1 LRTLAARRPR
11 QSRVRAETSAAAGG
25 VILVTRFAV
34 GAVLNYAFGV
44 GLAWLL
50 VPARFGVVSA
60 IQNVLLLAAGLL
72 AAGLPWALAIRVA
85 QNHGD
90 NEAAKPEFR
99 TALIANLAL
108 GVLLGTAFMATQLVG
123 QRLVPTSSDVLDLLV
138 TAEMP
143 MLAVNATLA
152 GAAQGSR
159 RFAGLGTMQGGEIL
173 LKCVAA
179 AVLVAALHTGPD
191 GVALSFFLG
200 TVGSVLIGLRTCRG
214 LLPGRGP
221 LASFSFLTDSGSI
234 WFASASMTFLITAD
248 LLGLSVAGIAAGV
261 TAAVLAGYQACS
273 LLARASFY
281 VSDALADAV
290 FPFIAHS
297 ESLRDKHRW
306 FMTAARW
313 VPLLII
319 PVQVALFAAPGPV
332 LRSFL
337 PHHYSTPAAQVLL
350 QVLAAGTLGALMTDM
365 LTKSLF
371 ATGYGRQVGRRM
383 PITVVTEVAG
393 LIILVPRYGA
403 LGAAYSYLLASLAGV
418 LLLAPLYRK
427 ALQVRLPSLRQLAV
441 YTIGFA
447 PTAAVFAVAGQAP
460 TLIAWGLI
468 AAGTFLFIIPARRMR
483 LITDADISFLA
494 GLRDQLRTRLQ
505 PATAQSA
512 AARPAAAR
520 PAVGRPAVG
529 RPAVGRPAAPQSE
542 PSWPVA
548 PQSEPSWPVAPQS
561 EPSWPV
567 APQSEP
573 SWPVAPQSE
582 PSWPVPP
589 WPVAPQSEPPWPA
602 TPQPEPPRP
611 AARIRLLARLAARRA
626 DLWLAAFCTC
636 VAGVALLYN
645 IFTSPDVLYDEAVYT
660 YAAQQ
665 VALGWHLTLDNQP
678 LFVHPPLMF
687 LLQAAWL
694 NLTGHASSTLP
705 SAIRAARLLA
715 GSIGVADVLLITAL
729 AYRLASG
736 ASPRQRRVLA
746 GVIAVVAAL
755 DPVLNRYD
763 RQDVIEPFALC
774 VSLLTLHAAW
784 ALRERRALV
793 YVSATGLL
801 GGLALLTNEI
811 TICLVAVPPLFALLE
826 RNRPL
831 FRRSAAALA
840 IAVAFLGLFMLW
852 AADLGLAG
860 SFVTI
865 QTYTLQRL
873 IGVLQTTGLNAPGV
887 SLFAALGRSV
897 ERYSSSYIVLAVGF
911 VALVWCWSRKNTV
924 GGNFLKAWLTASYAF
939 GAYIVAIGTL
949 NEQFFVYLL
958 PACIVGSVMFADALL
973 AGWLRHARSRR
984 TILAG
989 HPAQVSWLPRAV
1001 AAASF
1006 AGLVALSAVSWFTNY
1021 GSASD
1026 GVVLMDHFI
1035 ATELPACAAVNASGD
1050 PQKYSYLL
1058 GGRSFAF
1065 FSVGPA
1071 ALAEGVHYFILSP
1084 TDVTEQTGNMSP
1096 ALANWITSHGTRLA
1110 DFPSAVYRTL
1120 QLWHVP
1126 ASPYDPVADLVD
1138 IVGGQYV
1145 STVGSDCG
1153 GYTVTNG
1160 SHGSFFSAYQA
1171 LGGKGVLGDPL
1182 SQITAAGPGRYEQ
1195 LLDGVVLAASPGA
1208 GAASPGAQPAV
1219 RALPI
1224 VATLAKR
1231 APAAYR
1237 RAGLPPVVSHAT
1249 AAQRRGW
1256 LTNPSIRRVYLDGER
1271 DSPRAYAAA
1280 VRRFGKPLGP
1290 SVARPGGGVAQAF
1303 ADIVLEVPSKGASAH
1318 AESVTRTALAARVL
1332 TVPARARV
1340 PQSPPPLPNPFP
1352 LGPAQPTTAEP
1363 FLLDLGGAL
1372 LVYVS
1377 VIIALV
1383 WRRPWRDGY
1392 RPPRDGYPPRRDGY
1406 PPPRDDYWPP
1416 RPGGPR

>member
-11 QSRVRAETSAAAGG
+11 QSRVGAETSAAAGG
-25 VILVTRFAV
+25 VILVTRFAI

-60 IQNVLLLAAGLL
+60 VQNVLLLAAGLL
-72 AAGLPWALAIRVA
+72 TAGLPWALAIRVA
-85 QNHGD
+85 QTHGD

-108 GVLLGTAFMATQLVG
+108 GLLLGAAFMATQLVG
-123 QRLVPTSSDVLDLLV
+123 QRLVPTSSDLLDLLV
-138 TAEMP
+138 AAEMP
-143 MLAVNATLA
+143 MLAVNSALA

-173 LKCVAA
+173 LKCAAA
-179 AVLVAALHTGPD
+179 AVLVAGLHTGPD

-200 TVGSVLIGLRTCRG
+200 TAGSVLIGLRTCRG

-221 LASFSFLTDSGSI
+221 LASFSFLADSGSI

-248 LLGLSVAGIAAGV
+248 LLGLSVAGVAAGV

-418 LLLAPLYRK
+418 LLLVPLYRK
-427 ALQVRLPSLRQLAV
+427 ALQVRLPSLRQLAA
-441 YTIGFA
+441 YIIGFA
-447 PTAAVFAVAGQAP
+447 PTAAVFAVAGHAP
-460 TLIAWGLI
+460 TLIAWVLI
-468 AAGTFLFIIPARRMR
+468 AAGTFLFIIPARRMQ
-483 LITDADISFLA
+483 LVTDADIRFLA
-494 GLRDQLRTRLQ
+494 ALRDRLRARTHPTD
-505 PATAQSA
+505 PAHPTDRTDSEVRTYPQDPTHPQD
-512 AARPAAAR
+512 RTYPQDRTHPADR
-520 PAVGRPAVG
+520 TYPQDRTHPADRAHPNGRTHLAV
-529 RPAVGRPAAPQSE
+529 P
-542 PSWPVA
+542 
-548 PQSEPSWPVAPQS
+548 
-561 EPSWPV
+561 
-567 APQSEP
+567 
-573 SWPVAPQSE
+573 
-582 PSWPVPP
+582 
-589 WPVAPQSEPPWPA
+589 
-602 TPQPEPPRP
+602 TRP
-611 AARIRLLARLAARRA
+611 AARTRLLTRLAARRA
-626 DLWLAAFCTC
+626 DLGLAVFCSC

-645 IFTSPDVLYDEAVYT
+645 IFTSPDVLYDEAAYT

-687 LLQAAWL
+687 LVQAAWL
-694 NLTGHASSTLP
+694 SLTGHVSSALP
-705 SAIRAARLLA
+705 AAIRAARLLA
-715 GSIGVADVLLITAL
+715 ASVGVTDVLLVTAL
-729 AYRLASG
+729 AYRLAGG

-746 GVIAVVAAL
+746 GVVAVVAAL
-755 DPVLNRYD
+755 DPVLTRYD

-774 VSLLTLHAAW
+774 VGLLTLHAAW
-784 ALRERRALV
+784 ALRERGALA
-793 YVSATGLL
+793 YVSVTGVL

-811 TICLVAVPPLFALLE
+811 TICLVAVPTLFALLE

-831 FRRSAAALA
+831 LRRSAAALV

-897 ERYSSSYIVLAVGF
+897 EAYSSSYIVLAVGF
-911 VALVWCWSRKNTV
+911 VALVWCWSRKNTA

-958 PACIVGSVMFADALL
+958 PACIVGSVMLADALL
-973 AGWLRHARSRR
+973 AGWLRRASSRR
-984 TILAG
+984 TALAG

-1001 AAASF
+1001 AAAGF
-1006 AGLVALSAVSWFTNY
+1006 AGLVGLSSVGWFTNY

-1026 GVVLMDHFI
+1026 GVMLMDNFI
-1035 ATELPACAAVNASGD
+1035 ATKLPACAVVNASGD

-1058 GGRSFAF
+1058 GGRRFAF

-1071 ALAEGVHYFILSP
+1071 ALADGVHYFILSP
-1084 TDVTEQTGNMSP
+1084 TDVAEQTGNMSP
-1096 ALANWITSHGTRLA
+1096 SLANWITSDGTRLA
-1110 DFPSAVYRTL
+1110 EFPSSVYGTL
-1120 QLWHVP
+1120 QLWYVP
-1126 ASPYDPVADLVD
+1126 ASPYDPVSDLVD
-1138 IVGGQYV
+1138 ILGGQYV
-1145 STVGSDCG
+1145 GTVGSDCG

-1160 SHGSFFSAYQA
+1160 PHGSFFYAYLA

-1182 SQITAAGPGRYEQ
+1182 SQVTAAGPGRYEQ
-1195 LLDGVVLAASPGA
+1195 LFDGVVLAAPT
-1208 GAASPGAQPAV
+1208 AAHPAV

-1237 RAGLPPVVSHAT
+1237 RAGLPPVVSDAT
-1249 AAQRRGW
+1249 AAQRRDW
-1256 LTNPSIRRVYLDGER
+1256 LTNPAIRRVYLDRER
-1271 DSPRAYAAA
+1271 DSPGSYAAA

-1290 SVARPGGGVAQAF
+1290 SVAMPGGGVAQAF
-1303 ADIVLEVPSKGASAH
+1303 ADIVLEAPSQGGSVH
-1318 AESVTRTALAARVL
+1318 AVSVTRTALAARVL

-1372 LVYVS
+1372 LLYAS
-1377 VIIALV
+1377 VIIVLA
-1383 WRRPWRDGY
+1383 WRRPWRGY
-1392 RPPRDGYPPRRDGY
+1392 RPPGDDYRPPGDDY
-1406 PPPRDDYWPP
+1406 WPPRDDYWHP
-1416 RPGGPR
+1416 PGGWQSPGPGGTR

>member
-11 QSRVRAETSAAAGG
+11 QSRVGAETSAVAGG
-25 VILVTRFAV
+25 VILVTRFAI

-60 IQNVLLLAAGLL
+60 VQNVLLLAAGLL
-72 AAGLPWALAIRVA
+72 TAGLPWALAIRVA
-85 QNHGD
+85 QTHGD

-108 GVLLGTAFMATQLVG
+108 GLLLGVAFMATQLVG
-123 QRLVPTSSDVLDLLV
+123 QRLVPTSSDLLDLLV
-138 TAEMP
+138 AAEMP
-143 MLAVNATLA
+143 MLAVNATL
-152 GAAQGSR
+152 GGVAQGSR

-179 AVLVAALHTGPD
+179 AVLVAGLHTGPD

-200 TVGSVLIGLRTCRG
+200 TAGSVLIGLRTCRG

-221 LASFSFLTDSGSI
+221 LASFSFLADSGSI

-248 LLGLSVAGIAAGV
+248 LLGLSVAGTAAGV

-418 LLLAPLYRK
+418 ILLVPLYRK
-427 ALQVRLPSLRQLAV
+427 ALQVRLPSLRQLAA

-460 TLIAWGLI
+460 TPVAWVLI
-468 AAGTFLFIIPARRMR
+468 AAGTFLFLIPARRMR

-494 GLRDQLRTRLQ
+494 GLRGRRRGRPRPADRTRPDDRTYPDDRTHLEV
-505 PATAQSA
+505 PTYPNDHT
-512 AARPAAAR
+512 RPDDPTYPDLRMYPEVLTR
-520 PAVGRPAVG
+520 PAVP
-529 RPAVGRPAAPQSE
+529 
-542 PSWPVA
+542 
-548 PQSEPSWPVAPQS
+548 
-561 EPSWPV
+561 
-567 APQSEP
+567 
-573 SWPVAPQSE
+573 
-582 PSWPVPP
+582 
-589 WPVAPQSEPPWPA
+589 
-602 TPQPEPPRP
+602 TRP
-611 AARIRLLARLAARRA
+611 AARTRWPARLAARRA
-626 DLWLAAFCTC
+626 DLGLAVFCAC

-645 IFTSPDVLYDEAVYT
+645 IFTSPDVLYDEAAYT

-694 NLTGHASSTLP
+694 SLTGHASSALP
-705 SAIRAARLLA
+705 AAIRAARLLA
-715 GSIGVADVLLITAL
+715 ASVGVADVLLITAL
-729 AYRLASG
+729 AYRLAGG

-746 GVIAVVAAL
+746 GAVAVVAAL
-755 DPVLNRYD
+755 DPVLTRYD

-784 ALRERRALV
+784 ALRERGALA
-793 YVSATGLL
+793 YVSVTGLL

-826 RNRPL
+826 RNWPL
-831 FRRSAAALA
+831 LRRSAATLA

-873 IGVLQTTGLNAPGV
+873 VGLMQTTGLNVPGV
-887 SLFAALGRSV
+887 SLVGALERSF
-897 ERYSSSYIVLAVGF
+897 ETYSSSYIVLAVGF
-911 VALVWCWSRKNTV
+911 VALVWCWSRKNTAA
-924 GGNFLKAWLTASYAF
+924 GNFLTAWLTASYAF

-958 PACIVGSVMFADALL
+958 PACIVGSVLLADALL
-973 AGWLRHARSRR
+973 AGWLRRARRRR
-984 TILAG
+984 TAVAG

-1001 AAASF
+1001 AAAGF
-1006 AGLVALSAVSWFTNY
+1006 AGLVALSSVSWFTNY

-1026 GVVLMDHFI
+1026 GVMLMDNFI
-1035 ATELPACAAVNASGD
+1035 ATRLPACAAVNASGD

-1084 TDVTEQTGNMSP
+1084 TDVAEQTGNMSP
-1096 ALANWITSHGTRLA
+1096 ALADWITSHGTRLA
-1110 DFPSAVYRTL
+1110 DFPSAVYQSV
-1120 QLWHVP
+1120 QLWYVP
-1126 ASPYDPVADLVD
+1126 ASRYDTVAGVVD

-1160 SHGSFFSAYQA
+1160 PHGSFFYAYQA

-1182 SQITAAGPGRYEQ
+1182 SQVTAAGPGRYEQ
-1195 LLDGVVLAASPGA
+1195 LLDGVVLAASP
-1208 GAASPGAQPAV
+1208 AAHPVV

-1237 RAGLPPVVSHAT
+1237 RAGLPPVVSDAT

-1271 DSPRAYAAA
+1271 DSPASYAAA

-1290 SVARPGGGVAQAF
+1290 AVAQPGGGVAQAF
-1303 ADIVLEVPSKGASAH
+1303 ADIVLDVPSKGGSAH
-1318 AESVTRTALAARVL
+1318 AEPVTRTALAARVL

-1372 LVYVS
+1372 LLYLS
-1377 VIIALV
+1377 VIIVLA

-1392 RPPRDGYPPRRDGY
+1392 Q
-1406 PPPRDDYWPP
+1406 PPRDDYRPP
-1416 RPGGPR
+1416 PNGYQPPPTSYRPPPTGYQPPPDDYRPPQPGGSR

>member
-1 LRTLAARRPR
+1 MRTVSARLPW
-11 QSRVRAETSAAAGG
+11 QSRVGAETSAAAGG
-25 VILVTRFAV
+25 VILVTRFAI
-34 GAVLNYAFGV
+34 GALLNYAFGV

-60 IQNVLLLAAGLL
+60 VQNVLLLAAGLL
-72 AAGLPWALAIRVA
+72 TAGLPWALAIRVA
-85 QNHGD
+85 QTHGD

-108 GVLLGTAFMATQLVG
+108 GLLLGGAFMATQLVG
-123 QRLVPTSSDVLDLLV
+123 QRLVPTSSDLLDLLV
-138 TAEMP
+138 AAEMP
-143 MLAVNATLA
+143 MLAVNSALA

-173 LKCVAA
+173 LKCAAA
-179 AVLVAALHTGPD
+179 AVLVAGLHTGPD

-200 TVGSVLIGLRTCRG
+200 TAGSVLIGLRTCRG

-248 LLGLSVAGIAAGV
+248 LLGLSVAGVAAGV

-297 ESLRDKHRW
+297 ESLPDKHRW

-365 LTKSLF
+365 LTKGLF

-418 LLLAPLYRK
+418 LLLVPLYRK
-427 ALQVRLPSLRQLAV
+427 ALQVRLPTLRQLAA
-441 YTIGFA
+441 YIIGLA

-460 TLIAWGLI
+460 TPIAWVLI

-494 GLRDQLRTRLQ
+494 GLRDRLRARTHPTDRPYPTDPTYPTARTFPTDPTARTYPTDPTARTFPTDPTARTHPTDRTHPEVPTHPTDHTQ
-505 PATAQSA
+505 PLGRTH
-512 AARPAAAR
+512 
-520 PAVGRPAVG
+520 PAV
-529 RPAVGRPAAPQSE
+529 
-542 PSWPVA
+542 
-548 PQSEPSWPVAPQS
+548 
-561 EPSWPV
+561 
-567 APQSEP
+567 
-573 SWPVAPQSE
+573 
-582 PSWPVPP
+582 
-589 WPVAPQSEPPWPA
+589 
-602 TPQPEPPRP
+602 PPRP
-611 AARIRLLARLAARRA
+611 AARPRLLTRLGAHRA
-626 DLWLAAFCTC
+626 DLGLAVFCCC

-645 IFTSPDVLYDEAVYT
+645 IFNSPDVLYDEAAYT

-694 NLTGHASSTLP
+694 SVTGHASSALP
-705 SAIRAARLLA
+705 AAIRAARVLA
-715 GSIGVADVLLITAL
+715 ASVGVADVLLITAL
-729 AYRLASG
+729 AYRLAGG
-736 ASPRQRRVLA
+736 ASPRQRRILTGIV
-746 GVIAVVAAL
+746 AVVAAL
-755 DPVLNRYD
+755 DPVLARYD

-784 ALRERRALV
+784 ALRNRGALV
-793 YVSATGLL
+793 YVSVTGLL

-826 RNRPL
+826 RNWPL
-831 FRRSAAALA
+831 LRRSAATLA
-840 IAVAFLGLFMLW
+840 IAVAFLGLFLLW

-873 IGVLQTTGLNAPGV
+873 VGLLQTTGLNVPGV
-887 SLFAALGRSV
+887 SLVAALGRSF

-911 VALVWCWSRKNTV
+911 VALVWCWSRKNTSA
-924 GGNFLKAWLTASYAF
+924 GNFLTAWLTASYAF

-958 PACIVGSVMFADALL
+958 PACIVGSVLLANALL
-973 AGWLRHARSRR
+973 AGWLERARRR
-984 TILAG
+984 AAALG
-989 HPAQVSWLPRAV
+989 QPARVPWRPRAV
-1001 AAASF
+1001 AAACC

-1021 GSASD
+1021 SSASD
-1026 GVVLMDHFI
+1026 GVVLMDNFI
-1035 ATELPACAAVNASGD
+1035 ATKLPACAAVNASGD
-1050 PQKYSYLL
+1050 SQKYAYLL

-1071 ALAEGVHYFILSP
+1071 ALADGVHYFILSP
-1084 TDVTEQTGNMSP
+1084 TDVAEQTGNMTP
-1096 ALANWITSHGTRLA
+1096 ALADWITSHGTRLA
-1110 DFPSAVYRTL
+1110 DFPSAVYQSV

-1126 ASPYDPVADLVD
+1126 ASPYDPVADVVD
-1138 IVGGQYV
+1138 IAGGQYV
-1145 STVGSDCG
+1145 STIGSDCG
-1153 GYTVTNG
+1153 GYQVTNG
-1160 SHGSFFSAYQA
+1160 PHGSFFYAYLA
-1171 LGGKGVLGDPL
+1171 LGGKAVAGDPL
-1182 SQITAAGPGRYEQ
+1182 SRVTAAGAGRYEQ
-1195 LLDGVVLAASPGA
+1195 LFDGMVLAASPGA
-1208 GAASPGAQPAV
+1208 QPTIQ
-1219 RALPI
+1219 ALP
-1224 VATLAKR
+1224 VVSTLAKR
-1231 APAAYR
+1231 APKAYR
-1237 RAGLPPVVSHAT
+1237 RAGLPKVVAHAT
-1249 AAQRRGW
+1249 TTQRRGW
-1256 LTNPSIRRVYLDGER
+1256 LTNPSIRRFYLNGKR
-1271 DSPRAYAAA
+1271 DTSSSYAAA
-1280 VRRFGKPLGP
+1280 VSRFGKPLGP
-1290 SVARPGGGVAQAF
+1290 PVAQPGGGVAQAF
-1303 ADIVLEVPSKGASAH
+1303 ADIVLDLPSKGASVH
-1318 AESVTRTALAARVL
+1318 AESVTSTALAAKVL

-1340 PQSPPPLPNPFP
+1340 PQSPPPLPNPNP
-1352 LGPAQPTTAEP
+1352 LGPPQPTTAEP

-1372 LVYVS
+1372 LLYASIFIVL
-1377 VIIALV
+1377 A
-1383 WRRPWRDGY
+1383 WRRTRDGGRRSPRDGDWPPPGGY
-1392 RPPRDGYPPRRDGY
+1392 RPPRADDWPPPGGYRPPRA
-1406 PPPRDDYWPP
+1406 DDWPP
-1416 RPGGPR
+1416 RGGYEPPGGEEWYPPGGWQPPGPGGPR